1 MVVAEW
7 QRAWRALRAAEVLV
21 REGFYEDAVSRAYY
35 ATLHAAK
42 AALFIHDV
50 ATESHAAVRRM
61 FGLHLIRSGEI
72 ESMWSSN
79 LGESLDDRLAADY
92 DASASF
98 SFAEA
103 SQECQRTRAFLDR
116 IHHTGAPLLVMA
128 PLHAGDE
135 VSPTSVT
142 SGGAGGGTR
151 VQRGFVFPLRHHH
164 EAPAPSQRHMAARH
178 TGTAWWQL
186 PREAGRCERPPVP
199 GMAHRRPLALPRC

>member
-1 MVVAEW
+1 MNKIMVIAEW
-7 QRAWRALRAAEVLV
+7 QRAWRALRAAEVLA
-21 REGFYEDAVSRAYY
+21 REGLHEDAVSRAYY

-98 SFAEA
+98 SFAE
-103 SQECQRTRAFLDR
+103 
-116 IHHTGAPLLVMA
+116 
-128 PLHAGDE
+128 
-135 VSPTSVT
+135 VS
-142 SGGAGGGTR
+142 
-151 VQRGFVFPLRHHH
+151 
-164 EAPAPSQRHMAARH
+164 
-178 TGTAWWQL
+178 
-186 PREAGRCERPPVP
+186 
-199 GMAHRRPLALPRC
+199 